1 MIDALKLGFYWPF
14 VFKNKSRMIE
24 MANLLNNRIMPTTS
38 QRLKGFLLNRQI
50 NSDFRAET
58 DIKRLMQFAWPE
70 ISPLLNY

>member
-1 MIDALKLGFYWPF
+1 
-14 VFKNKSRMIE
+14 MIE